1 MTRARLTGRTLDRY
15 HPFISPLTVPSVL
28 GPVDGDA
35 LGFVLPHEHLTVD
48 NRIHHAP
55 RPGLPSDARVG
66 VDTLGEVRV
75 WPRALTDNIV
85 LDDDPAVLADLR
97 TYLAAGGR
105 TLVEVTPIGM
115 GRDLERLRRF
125 AQASGVHVIASTAY
139 YVQRGHGDLVAG
151 RTAEHIAAE
160 FIHDLTQAAP
170 RCGMIG
176 EIGISAE
183 PHPDELT
190 VLQAALL
197 AQEATGAPITIHVT
211 TIRPVSALLDFL
223 ERSGRPL
230 DRIVLG
236 HMDYDLRTL
245 APHRRAL
252 QLGLTVELDLFGY
265 PAWTNAN
272 FLHFPTDS
280 QRISAL
286 LQLASEGYAD
296 QLLMSHDVCQKMQLT
311 SRGGFGYA
319 HIPAHVAALFEAL
332 GAPPDLYHR
341 LGVVTPRRLLCW
353 DRGEGITSATRE
365 GSPR

>member
-1 MTRARLTGRTLDRY
+1 MTRARLTRLTQGRY
-15 HPFISPLTVPSVL
+15 HPFISSVTVPSVL

-35 LGFVLPHEHLTVD
+35 LGFVLPHEHLTID
-48 NRIHHAP
+48 NRVHHAP
-55 RPGLPSDARVG
+55 RPGLPPDARVD
-66 VDTLGEVRV
+66 VDMLGEVRV
-75 WPRALTDNIV
+75 WPRALADNIV
-85 LDDDPAVLADLR
+85 LDDEAAVLGDLR
-97 TYLAAGGR
+97 AYLAAGGR

-115 GRDLERLRRF
+115 GRDLDRLRRF
-125 AQASGVHVIASTAY
+125 AQASGVHVVASTAY
-139 YVQRGHGDLVAG
+139 YVKRGHGDRVAG

-160 FIHDLTQAAP
+160 FIRDLTQGTP

-211 TIRPVSALLDFL
+211 TIRPVPALLDFL

-230 DRIVLG
+230 GCIVLG

-245 APHRRAL
+245 EPHRRAL

-265 PAWTNAN
+265 PAWTNEN

-286 LQLASEGYAD
+286 VQLASEGFAG

-319 HIPAHVAALFEAL
+319 HILSHVAALFEAL

-341 LGVVTPRRLLCW
+341 LGVTTPRRLLSW
-353 DRGEGITSATRE
+353 DRATSSA
-365 GSPR
+365 